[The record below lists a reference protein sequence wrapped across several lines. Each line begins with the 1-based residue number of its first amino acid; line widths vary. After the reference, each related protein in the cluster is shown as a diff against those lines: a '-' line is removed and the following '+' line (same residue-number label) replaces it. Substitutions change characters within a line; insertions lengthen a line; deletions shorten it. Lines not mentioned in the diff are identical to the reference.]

1 MTLDFQRLAQQLDG
15 LAASLRERAEEGR
28 GRLARALDALH
39 GWADRPEELQNRLKQ
54 ANTRWLLA
62 EPLDERLDAAL
73 TAPSVPAGYAVL
85 ASDGSHIDLERHSP
99 TPCFV
104 LNMGWACIQYGDRP
118 SADLGSEPTLEH
130 EDHRLTLTSQ
140 NDASQEDRL
149 SGNLLA
155 ALRSVREAETL
166 ARLVHESDP
175 TLPTI
180 ALLDGTLVLWGLAQ
194 ADIRGEVRRLL
205 LDDGIIKALDELKA
219 LAEQRPLAVASY
231 ISRPNHSEVV
241 HTLRLAV
248 CPLPEGDRPHP
259 VDCTRCPREPD
270 GPRPC
275 DAVGVGSDRQLFQA
289 LLRPGERS
297 ALFRRRHPKGGS
309 IEEQYYGDHRVA
321 FFYLRMPE
329 GVSDEVARV
338 EMPAWVAQDEAKVSL
353 LHALLL
359 DQCQRGFGYPLALT
373 EAHEQA
379 VITGPE
385 REAFHRLLEEQVAA
399 QGLPA
404 ATSAKAFS
412 KRARL
417 L

>member
-1 MTLDFQRLAQQLDG
+1 MTLDFQRLARQLDD
-15 LAASLRERAEEGR
+15 LAASLRERAEESR
-28 GRLARALDALH
+28 ARLTQALDALRR
-39 GWADRPEELQNRLKQ
+39 WSDSPEELRSRLRQ

-62 EPLDERLDAAL
+62 EPLDQRLDAAL
-73 TAPSVPAGYAVL
+73 PAPSVPADYAAL

-104 LNMGWACIQYGDRP
+104 LNMGWACIRYGRQP
-118 SADLGSEPTLEH
+118 SAALDSEPKLEH
-130 EDHRLTLTSQ
+130 EDHRLVLGSQ
-140 NDASQEDRL
+140 EDASHEDRL

-166 ARLVHESDP
+166 ARLVRENDAA
-175 TLPTI
+175 LPTI

-194 ADIRGEVRRLL
+194 EQIRGEVRRLL

-219 LAEQRPLAVASY
+219 LAQERPLAVASY
-231 ISRPNHSEVV
+231 ISRPNASEVV
-241 HTLRLAV
+241 HSLRLAV
-248 CPLPEGDRPHP
+248 CPLPEREPPHP

-275 DAVGVGSDRQLFQA
+275 DAVGVGSDRQLFHA
-289 LLRPGERS
+289 LLRPGERTG
-297 ALFRRRHPKGGS
+297 LFRRRHPKGGS
-309 IEEQYYGDHRVA
+309 IEEQYYGNHRVA

-329 GVSDEVARV
+329 GVPDEMARV
-338 EMPAWVAQDEAKVSL
+338 EMPAWVAQDEEKVSL

-404 ATSAKAFS
+404 TTSAKAFS
-412 KRARL
+412 KRARML
-417 L
+417 

>member
-1 MTLDFQRLAQQLDG
+1 MTLDFHRLATQLDD
-15 LAASLRERAEEGR
+15 LAASLRERAEESR

-39 GWADRPEELQNRLKQ
+39 GWADRPEELGSRLKQ

-62 EPLDERLDAAL
+62 EPLGQPLDAAL
-73 TAPSVPAGYAVL
+73 IASPAPADYAVL

-104 LNMGWACIQYGDRP
+104 LNMGWACIRYGGQP
-118 SADLGSEPTLEH
+118 SADLGSQPTLEH
-130 EDHRLTLTSQ
+130 EDRRLTLTSHD
-140 NDASQEDRL
+140 DASQEDRL

-155 ALRSVREAETL
+155 ALRSVREAEIL
-166 ARLVHESDP
+166 ARLVRESDAA
-175 TLPTI
+175 LPTI

-194 ADIRGEVRRLL
+194 AEIRGEVRRLL
-205 LDDGIIKALDELKA
+205 LDEGIIKALDELKV
-219 LAEQRPLAVASY
+219 LAEEQPLAVASY

-248 CPLPEGDRPHP
+248 CPLPESEPPHP

-275 DAVGVGSDRQLFQA
+275 DVVGVGSDRQLFQA
-289 LLRPGERS
+289 LLRPGKRS

-309 IEEQYYGDHRVA
+309 IEEQYYVNHRVA

-329 GVSDEVARV
+329 GMPDEVARV
-338 EMPAWVAQDEAKVSL
+338 EMPAWVAQDEGKVGL

-385 REAFHRLLEEQVAA
+385 RETFRRLLEEQVAV

>member
-1 MTLDFQRLAQQLDG
+1 MTLDFHRLATQLDD
-15 LAASLRERAEEGR
+15 LAASIRERAEESR
-28 GRLARALDALH
+28 ARLARALDALRR
-39 GWADRPEELQNRLKQ
+39 WSESPEELRSRLSQ

-62 EPLDERLDAAL
+62 EPQNQRLDASFP
-73 TAPSVPAGYAVL
+73 APSAPADYAAL
-85 ASDGSHIDLERHSP
+85 ASDGSHIDVERHSP

-104 LNMGWACIQYGDRP
+104 LHMGWACIRYGGQP
-118 SADLGSEPTLEH
+118 SADLDSEPTLEH
-130 EDHRLTLTSQ
+130 KDHRLVLGSQ
-140 NDASQEDRL
+140 QDASSEDRL

-155 ALRSVREAETL
+155 ALRSVREVETL
-166 ARLVHESDP
+166 ARLVRENDAA
-175 TLPTI
+175 LPTV

-194 ADIRGEVRRLL
+194 AEIRGEVRRLL
-205 LDDGIIKALDELKA
+205 LDEGIIRALDELMA
-219 LAEQRPLAVASY
+219 LAQERPLAVASY
-231 ISRPNHSEVV
+231 ISRPNANEVV

-248 CPLPEGDRPHP
+248 CPLPESEPSHP

-275 DAVGVGSDRQLFQA
+275 DAVGVGSDRQLFQT

-297 ALFRRRHPKGGS
+297 ALFTLVKAGP
-309 IEEQYYGDHRVA
+309 IEERYYRNHRVA
-321 FFYLRMPE
+321 FFYLRMLE
-329 GVSDEVARV
+329 GVPDELARV
-338 EMPAWVAQDEAKVSL
+338 EMPSWVAQNEKKVDL

-379 VITGPE
+379 VITGAD
-385 REAFHRLLEEQVAA
+385 REAFQHLLEEQVAA
-399 QGLPA
+399 QGLPVT
-404 ATSAKAFS
+404 TSAKAFS

>member
-1 MTLDFQRLAQQLDG
+1 MTLDFQRLARQLDD
-15 LAASLRERAEEGR
+15 LAASLRERAEESR
-28 GRLARALDALH
+28 ARLARAIDALRR
-39 GWADRPEELQNRLKQ
+39 WSDSPEELGDRLKR

-62 EPLDERLDAAL
+62 EPLDQRLDAAH
-73 TAPSVPAGYAVL
+73 PASSTPVDYAVL
-85 ASDGSHIDLERHSP
+85 ASDGSHIDVERHSP

-104 LNMGWACIQYGDRP
+104 LNMGWACIRYGDQP
-118 SADLGSEPTLEH
+118 SADLDSEPTLEH
-130 EDHRLTLTSQ
+130 EDHRLVLG
-140 NDASQEDRL
+140 NRDDASQEDHL

-155 ALRSVREAETL
+155 ALRSVREVETL
-166 ARLVHESDP
+166 ARLVRESD
-175 TLPTI
+175 TALPTI

-194 ADIRGEVRRLL
+194 EQIRGEVRRLL

-219 LAEQRPLAVASY
+219 LAEGRSLAVASY

-241 HTLRLAV
+241 HTLRLGV
-248 CPLPEGDRPHP
+248 CPLPEGVQPRP

-297 ALFRRRHPKGGS
+297 ALFQRRHPKGGS
-309 IEEQYYGDHRVA
+309 IEEQYYRNHRVA
-321 FFYLRMPE
+321 YLYLRMPE
-329 GVSDEVARV
+329 GMPDEVARV
-338 EMPAWVAQDEAKVSL
+338 EMPAWVAQDEGKVGL

-379 VITGPE
+379 VITGAE
-385 REAFHRLLEEQVAA
+385 RETFRRLLEEQVAV

-412 KRARL
+412 KRARML
-417 L
+417 